1 MSGSFHL
8 AHANTARSRFELMW
22 KHGPS
27 AKAFT
32 PTDRFEVSA

>member
-8 AHANTARSRFELMW
+8 AHANIARSRFDLLL

-27 AKAFT
+27 ADAFILR
-32 PTDRFEVSA
+32 DRFEVSA

>member
-8 AHANTARSRFELMW
+8 AHANIARSRFELLW

-27 AKAFT
+27 AEAFT
-32 PTDRFEVSA
+32 LRDRFEDSA